1 METEFQ
7 TLTGVEK
14 AWKVLFVHDSSDKVM
29 LNVLT
34 SASLDFKTIRV
45 QLALILYDDENSCFC
60 YVHV

>member
-14 AWKVLFVHDSSDKVM
+14 AWKVLFVHDSLDKVM

-34 SASLDFKTIRV
+34 SASLDFIAIHATISLNFV
-45 QLALILYDDENSCFC
+45 
-60 YVHV
+60 